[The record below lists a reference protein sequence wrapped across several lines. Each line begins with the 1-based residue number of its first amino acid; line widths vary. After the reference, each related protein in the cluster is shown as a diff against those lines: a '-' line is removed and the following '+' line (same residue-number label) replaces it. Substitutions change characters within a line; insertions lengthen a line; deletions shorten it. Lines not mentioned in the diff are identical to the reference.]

1 MIMLI
6 FTALNVLTNTLNA
19 VGLFAFYFDG
29 GLWFIPVVIVLP
41 MFILSILSM
50 FFLGKAVN
58 AGFKGRGLPGGNPER
73 PRQFAEWYYNTLT
86 WWKVQM
92 ASFCCVLL
100 FFFSGMALATIAL
113 SGVGCGAVDSTT
125 ADDFSDLST
134 STVTT
139 TSSSTMMEGPSQG
152 GKYFDMKELIQP
164 IAMFKTLHLGS
175 SDYITSFTSFVL
187 TARQESSDCTSLFIA
202 AFGIFIAVTIGIMI
216 YYAAL
221 LYLFPYLIKQ
231 SWMKEDPEMRF
242 ARGGGAPP
250 GYGGAPRY

>member
-1 MIMLI
+1 MLI

-50 FFLGKAVN
+50 YFLGKAVN

-100 FFFSGMALATIAL
+100 FTFSGMALATIAL
-113 SGVGCGAVDSTT
+113 GGVGCGAVDSDVT
-125 ADDFSDLST
+125 DDLMDFDT
-134 STVTT
+134 SL
-139 TSSSTMMEGPSQG
+139 MEGPSQG

-175 SDYITSFTSFVL
+175 SDYITSLTSFVQ
-187 TARQESSDCTSLFIA
+187 TARQGSSDCTSLFIA
-202 AFGIFIAVTIGIMI
+202 AFGIFIAFTIGIMI
-216 YYAAL
+216 YYAAI